1 MNGTSSRMSLIELYQ
16 SQKTQG
22 ASREHARTLLRQT
35 HWFTINAEFDPK
47 TGESLPQALSA
58 FLAKVARTETDG
70 AIRDRLWRIVEHSRD
85 SVERLFRALNAS
97 PRREQALLPVR
108 AVRELDA
115 NSFIKLS
122 NRPGRTIRE
131 KLAAKPYLQA
141 VRRFQSID
149 LPENRLLKA
158 FATRI
163 ADLLVLRRDCLSEQE
178 DERFI
183 RVKRTSFDGVHRGKV
198 GSILDL

>member
-1 MNGTSSRMSLIELYQ
+1 MNSTSSKMTLIELYK

-22 ASREHARTLLRQT
+22 ASRDLLEQT
-35 HWFTINAEFDPK
+35 HWFTVNAEFDPK

-58 FLAKVARTETDG
+58 FLAKVARPATDG
-70 AIRDRLWRIVEHSRD
+70 AIRDRLWRITEHCRA

-131 KLAAKPYLQA
+131 KLAGKPLFASRPPVPIRQFT
-141 VRRFQSID
+141 REPS
-149 LPENRLLKA
+149 PEG
-158 FATRI
+158 I
-163 ADLLVLRRDCLSEQE
+163 CHSP
-178 DERFI
+178 
-183 RVKRTSFDGVHRGKV
+183 SGVA
-198 GSILDL
+198 